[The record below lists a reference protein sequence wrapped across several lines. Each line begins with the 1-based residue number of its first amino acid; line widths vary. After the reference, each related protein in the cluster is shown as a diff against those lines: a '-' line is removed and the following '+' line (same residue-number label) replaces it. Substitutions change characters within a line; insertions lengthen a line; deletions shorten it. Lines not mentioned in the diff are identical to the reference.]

1 MSSIS
6 DVINV
11 DRMFY
16 AVAAVRTVRD
26 EGIQKF
32 KDVKSDIEAQLMAE
46 KKVGMVADYVKDA
59 LAKSNM
65 ETLAQQYNT
74 QVMDSVVLSFAGDY
88 YQNRGVEGRAIAG
101 IFNAPKNKPVTV
113 AGKNMVYVVDV
124 KDFQTSDASSN
135 LMAEKNALR
144 NMVMGQGRNESTL
157 IDYFVNNTKIIDNRY
172 RFYQK

>member
-1 MSSIS
+1 
-6 DVINV
+6 
-11 DRMFY
+11 
-16 AVAAVRTVRD
+16 
-26 EGIQKF
+26 
-32 KDVKSDIEAQLMAE
+32 
-46 KKVGMVADYVKDA
+46 
-59 LAKSNM
+59 
-65 ETLAQQYNT
+65 
-74 QVMDSVVLSFAGDY
+74 MDSVVLSFAGDY

-124 KDFQTSDASSN
+124 KDVQTSDASSN

-157 IDYFVNNTKIIDNRY
+157 IDYFVNNTKIIDNRC